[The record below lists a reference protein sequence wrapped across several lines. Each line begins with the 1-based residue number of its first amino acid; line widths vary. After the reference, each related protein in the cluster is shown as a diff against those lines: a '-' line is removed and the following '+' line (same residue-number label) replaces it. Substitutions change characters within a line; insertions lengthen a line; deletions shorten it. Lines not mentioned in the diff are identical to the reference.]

1 MRYTR
6 RDFLASTASA
16 SLASLIAPG
25 AWASGAAPADKA
37 VQARYHRYSVTSPE
51 GQGMLKSYA
60 RGIEAMLKLPADDPR
75 NWFRNAFVHLMDCP
89 HGNWW
94 FYVWHR
100 GYVGYFEQTIRT
112 LSGDPQFAMPYW
124 DWTELPRIPP
134 AMFDGVL
141 TPTDSAYAPYTRNLA
156 VFTRFMRPA
165 LQRYWDK
172 LDAGQRGQLKLRG
185 YLTADDVWNDVTGYS
200 ATEKTGISGNA
211 AYAITCGARYL
222 WRENPGF
229 DAKTASAVSP
239 DTIHAGLSPVEFYN
253 DDVSRSFTSS
263 RTASHVMQPDGATK
277 FSVLEGF
284 PHNKVHNCIGG
295 VGAVDPGP
303 YGNMTNF
310 LSPLDP
316 IFYLHHANMDRLWD
330 VWNQLQQSRGKP
342 IMPINVDQRRQF
354 MNEPFRFFVNS
365 QGKPVG
371 ERPASAFF
379 STTAFDYDYVY
390 GGRNDLLTAAAL
402 PAAAGA
408 VRLVRGTRSDGTVRV
423 AVPNEAV
430 RAHLAASG
438 PRQLIAEVTLER
450 PRGLNNTREF
460 DVLINAP
467 AGTSSVDA
475 DSPYYAGTV
484 SFFGPT
490 MAGMDHSHPTTFAVP
505 LPQKLGALQA
515 LNAADG
521 GTTTLEIRLV
531 ASSGQ
536 APQTFPVLDAA
547 ILVAPLQP

>member
-6 RDFLASTASA
+6 RDFLATTASA
-16 SLASLIAPG
+16 SLASLIAPS
-25 AWASGAAPADKA
+25 AWASGGGAADSTAA
-37 VQARYHRYSVTSPE
+37 ARYHRYNVTSPE
-51 GQGMLKSYA
+51 GQRMLASYA
-60 RGIEAMLKLPADDPR
+60 RGIERMLALPPDDPR

-100 GYVGYFEQTIRT
+100 GYVGYFEQTIRS

-124 DWTELPRIPP
+124 DWTELPRIP
-134 AMFDGVL
+134 ASMFDGVL
-141 TPTDSAYAPYTRNLA
+141 TPTDKAYAPYTRNLA
-156 VFTRFMRPA
+156 VFTEYMRPA

-172 LDAGQRGQLKLRG
+172 LDTGQRQQLSLRN
-185 YLTADDVWNDVTGYS
+185 YNTAEDVWNDVTGYS
-200 ATEKTGISGNA
+200 PTAKAGISGNA

-222 WRENPGF
+222 WREHPGF

-239 DTIHAGLSPVEFYN
+239 DTIHAGLSPVDFYN
-253 DDVSRSFTSS
+253 PDISRSFTSS
-263 RTASHVMQPDGATK
+263 RTASHVVQPDGNTQ

-330 VWNQLQQSRGKP
+330 VWTQLQRRRGKP
-342 IMPINVDQRRQF
+342 IMPTDVNQRTQF
-354 MNEPFRFFVNS
+354 MNEPFRFFVDG
-365 QGKPVG
+365 QGNPVG
-371 ERPASAFF
+371 ARPASQYFA
-379 STTAFDYDYVY
+379 TTSFDYDYVY
-390 GGRNDLLTAAAL
+390 PGRTEAALMATAPASL
-402 PAAAGA
+402 PAAK
-408 VRLVRGTRSDGTVRV
+408 LVRGTRKDGAVRV
-423 AVPNEAV
+423 VIPNEAV
-430 RAHLAASG
+430 RAHLSSSG

-450 PRGLNNTREF
+450 PGGLNNTREF

-467 AGTSSVDA
+467 AGTESVTA

-484 SFFGPT
+484 SFFGPN
-490 MAGMDHSHPTTFAVP
+490 MPGMDHSHPTTFAVP
-505 LPQKLGALQA
+505 LPQPLGALRTLQ
-515 LNAADG
+515 ADG
-521 GTTTLEIRLV
+521 SDSATLEIRLV
-531 ASSGQ
+531 PSSGQ
-536 APQTFPVLDAA
+536 APQAIPVLDAA
-547 ILVAPLQP
+547 ILVAPQ

>member
-6 RDFLASTASA
+6 RDFLATTASA
-16 SLASLIAPG
+16 SLASLVSPA
-25 AWASGAAPADKA
+25 AWASGTTPAEKA
-37 VQARYHRYSVTSPE
+37 VQARYHRYNVTSPE
-51 GQGMLKSYA
+51 GQRMLASYA
-60 RGIEAMLKLPADDPR
+60 RGINAMLKLPPDDPR

-239 DTIHAGLSPVEFYN
+239 DTIHAGC
-253 DDVSRSFTSS
+253 RRWTS
-263 RTASHVMQPDGATK
+263 T
-277 FSVLEGF
+277 
-284 PHNKVHNCIGG
+284 
-295 VGAVDPGP
+295 
-303 YGNMTNF
+303 
-310 LSPLDP
+310 
-316 IFYLHHANMDRLWD
+316 
-330 VWNQLQQSRGKP
+330 
-342 IMPINVDQRRQF
+342 MP
-354 MNEPFRFFVNS
+354 M
-365 QGKPVG
+365 
-371 ERPASAFF
+371 
-379 STTAFDYDYVY
+379 
-390 GGRNDLLTAAAL
+390 
-402 PAAAGA
+402 
-408 VRLVRGTRSDGTVRV
+408 
-423 AVPNEAV
+423 
-430 RAHLAASG
+430 
-438 PRQLIAEVTLER
+438 
-450 PRGLNNTREF
+450 
-460 DVLINAP
+460 
-467 AGTSSVDA
+467 
-475 DSPYYAGTV
+475 
-484 SFFGPT
+484 
-490 MAGMDHSHPTTFAVP
+490 
-505 LPQKLGALQA
+505 
-515 LNAADG
+515 
-521 GTTTLEIRLV
+521 
-531 ASSGQ
+531 
-536 APQTFPVLDAA
+536 
-547 ILVAPLQP
+547 

>member
-1 MRYTR
+1 MPYTR
-6 RDFLASTASA
+6 RDFLATTASA
-16 SLASLIAPG
+16 SLASLVASG
-25 AWASGAAPADKA
+25 AWASGAAPVDKA
-37 VQARYHRYSVTSPE
+37 AQARYHRYNVTSPE
-51 GQGMLKSYA
+51 GQRMLASYA
-60 RGIEAMLKLPADDPR
+60 RGIKAMLALPADDPR

-165 LQRYWDK
+165 LQRYWET
-172 LDAGQRGQLKLRG
+172 LDAGQRDQLKLRG

-200 ATEKTGISGNA
+200 AAEKTGISGNA

-263 RTASHVMQPDGATK
+263 RTASHVVQPDGATK

>member
-37 VQARYHRYSVTSPE
+37 VQARYHRYNVTSPE
-51 GQGMLKSYA
+51 GQRMLKSYA
-60 RGIEAMLKLPADDPR
+60 RGIEAMLKLPASDPR

-134 AMFDGVL
+134 TMFDGVL
-141 TPTDSAYAPYTRNLA
+141 SPTDSAYAPYTRNLA

-165 LQRYWDK
+165 LQRYWES

-222 WRENPGF
+222 WRENPGL
-229 DAKTASAVSP
+229 DDKTRSAVSP
-239 DTIHAGLSPVEFYN
+239 DTIHSGLSPVEFYN
-253 DDVSRSFTSS
+253 ADVSRSFTSS
-263 RTASHVMQPDGATK
+263 RTASHVVQPDGATK

-330 VWNQLQQSRGKP
+330 VWTQLQYQRGKP
-342 IMPINVDQRRQF
+342 IMPVDVEQRRQF
-354 MNEPFRFFVNS
+354 MNEPFRFFVNA
-365 QGKPVG
+365 QGGFVG

-390 GGRNDLLTAAAL
+390 PGRNDLLKTAAQ

-408 VRLVRGTRSDGTVRV
+408 VRLVRGTRSDGAVRV
-423 AVPNEAV
+423 AIPDEAV
-430 RAHLAASG
+430 RAHLASTG

-467 AGTSSVDA
+467 AGTTSVAA

-484 SFFGPT
+484 SFFGPS
-490 MAGMDHSHPTTFAVP
+490 MPGMDHSHPTTFAVP

-515 LNAADG
+515 LNAAAG

-536 APQTFPVLDAA
+536 APQTFPVLDAS
-547 ILVAPLQP
+547 ILVAPQ

>member
-6 RDFLASTASA
+6 RDFLATTASA
-16 SLASLIAPG
+16 SLASLVASD

-37 VQARYHRYSVTSPE
+37 AQARYHRYNVTSPE
-51 GQGMLKSYA
+51 GQRMLASYA
-60 RGIEAMLKLPADDPR
+60 RGIKAMLALPADDPR

-165 LQRYWDK
+165 LQRYWET
-172 LDAGQRGQLKLRG
+172 LDAGQRDQLKLRG

-200 ATEKTGISGNA
+200 AAEKTGISGNA

-263 RTASHVMQPDGATK
+263 RTASHVVQPDGATK

-379 STTAFDYDYVY
+379 STTAFDYDYVH

-408 VRLVRGTRSDGTVRV
+408 VRVVRGTRSDGTVRV

>member
-6 RDFLASTASA
+6 RDFLATTASA
-16 SLASLIAPG
+16 SLASLVAPA
-25 AWASGAAPADKA
+25 AWASGTTPAEKA
-37 VQARYHRYSVTSPE
+37 VQARYHRYNVTSPE
-51 GQGMLKSYA
+51 GQRMLASYV
-60 RGIEAMLKLPADDPR
+60 RGINAMLRLPADDPR

-141 TPTDSAYAPYTRNLA
+141 SPTDSAYAPYTRNLA

-165 LQRYWDK
+165 LQRYWDS

-229 DAKTASAVSP
+229 DDKTRSAVSP

-253 DDVSRSFTSS
+253 ADVSRSFTSS
-263 RTASHVMQPDGATK
+263 RTASHVVQPDGATK

-330 VWNQLQQSRGKP
+330 VWTQLQYQRGKP
-342 IMPINVDQRRQF
+342 IMPVDVEQRRQF
-354 MNEPFRFFVNS
+354 MNEPFRFFVNA
-365 QGKPVG
+365 QGGFVG

-390 GGRNDLLTAAAL
+390 ARRNDMLEAVTL

-408 VRLVRGTRSDGTVRV
+408 VRLVRGTRSDGAVRV

-430 RAHLAASG
+430 RAHLTTSG

-467 AGTSSVDA
+467 AGTASVAA
-475 DSPYYAGTV
+475 DSPYYADTV

-547 ILVAPLQP
+547 ILVAPQQP

>member
-6 RDFLASTASA
+6 RDFLATTASA
-16 SLASLIAPG
+16 SLASLVASG

-37 VQARYHRYSVTSPE
+37 AQARYHRYNVTSPE
-51 GQGMLKSYA
+51 GQRMLASYA
-60 RGIEAMLKLPADDPR
+60 RGIKAMLALPADDPR

-165 LQRYWDK
+165 LRRYWET
-172 LDAGQRGQLKLRG
+172 LDAGQRDQLKLRG

-200 ATEKTGISGNA
+200 AAEKTGISGNA

-263 RTASHVMQPDGATK
+263 RTASHVVQPDGATK

-316 IFYLHHANMDRLWD
+316 IFYLHHANMDHLWD

-408 VRLVRGTRSDGTVRV
+408 VRVVRGTRSDGTVRV

-515 LNAADG
+515 LNAANG

>member
-16 SLASLIAPG
+16 SLGSLIAPG

-60 RGIEAMLKLPADDPR
+60 RGIEAMLKLPANDPR

-141 TPTDSAYAPYTRNLA
+141 SPTDSAYAPYTRNLA

-165 LQRYWDK
+165 LQRYWDS

-229 DAKTASAVSP
+229 DDKTRSAVSP

-253 DDVSRSFTSS
+253 ADVSRSFTSS
-263 RTASHVMQPDGATK
+263 RTASHVVQPDGATK

-330 VWNQLQQSRGKP
+330 VWTQLQYQRGKP
-342 IMPINVDQRRQF
+342 IMPVDVEQRRQF
-354 MNEPFRFFVNS
+354 MNEPFRFFVNA
-365 QGKPVG
+365 QGGFVG

-390 GGRNDLLTAAAL
+390 PGRNDLLKTAAQ

-408 VRLVRGTRSDGTVRV
+408 VRLVRGTRSDGAVRV
-423 AVPNEAV
+423 AIPDEAV
-430 RAHLAASG
+430 RAHLASAG

-467 AGTSSVDA
+467 AGTTSVAA

-484 SFFGPT
+484 SFFGPS
-490 MAGMDHSHPTTFAVP
+490 MPGMDHSHPTTFAVP

-515 LNAADG
+515 LNAAAG
-521 GTTTLEIRLV
+521 GARTLEIRLV

-536 APQTFPVLDAA
+536 APQTFPVLDAS
-547 ILVAPLQP
+547 ILVAPQQP

>member
-6 RDFLASTASA
+6 RDFLATTASA
-16 SLASLIAPG
+16 SLASLVAPG
-25 AWASGAAPADKA
+25 AWASGAAPAGKA
-37 VQARYHRYSVTSPE
+37 AQARYHRYNVTSPE
-51 GQGMLKSYA
+51 GQRMLASYA
-60 RGIEAMLKLPADDPR
+60 RGIKAMLALPADDPR

-141 TPTDSAYAPYTRNLA
+141 TPTDGAYAPYTRNLA

-165 LQRYWDK
+165 LQRYWDT
-172 LDAGQRGQLKLRG
+172 LDAGQRGQLKFRG

-200 ATEKTGISGNA
+200 VAEKTGISGNA

-263 RTASHVMQPDGATK
+263 RTASHVVQPDGATK

-295 VGAVDPGP
+295 VGGVDPGP

-354 MNEPFRFFVNS
+354 MNEPFRFFVDA

-390 GGRNDLLTAAAL
+390 ARRNDMLEAVTL

-408 VRLVRGTRSDGTVRV
+408 VRLVRGTRSDGAVRV

-430 RAHLAASG
+430 TTSG

-467 AGTSSVDA
+467 EGTASVAA

-505 LPQKLGALQA
+505 LPQKLGPC
-515 LNAADG
+515 
-521 GTTTLEIRLV
+521 RH
-531 ASSGQ
+531 
-536 APQTFPVLDAA
+536 
-547 ILVAPLQP
+547 

>member
-60 RGIEAMLKLPADDPR
+60 RGIEAMLKLPANDPR

-141 TPTDSAYAPYTRNLA
+141 SPTDSAYAPYTRNLA

-165 LQRYWDK
+165 LQRYWDS

-229 DAKTASAVSP
+229 DDKTRSAVSP

-253 DDVSRSFTSS
+253 ADVSRSFTSS
-263 RTASHVMQPDGATK
+263 RTASHVVQPDGATK

-330 VWNQLQQSRGKP
+330 V
-342 IMPINVDQRRQF
+342 
-354 MNEPFRFFVNS
+354 
-365 QGKPVG
+365 
-371 ERPASAFF
+371 
-379 STTAFDYDYVY
+379 
-390 GGRNDLLTAAAL
+390 
-402 PAAAGA
+402 
-408 VRLVRGTRSDGTVRV
+408 
-423 AVPNEAV
+423 
-430 RAHLAASG
+430 
-438 PRQLIAEVTLER
+438 
-450 PRGLNNTREF
+450 
-460 DVLINAP
+460 
-467 AGTSSVDA
+467 
-475 DSPYYAGTV
+475 
-484 SFFGPT
+484 
-490 MAGMDHSHPTTFAVP
+490 
-505 LPQKLGALQA
+505 
-515 LNAADG
+515 
-521 GTTTLEIRLV
+521 
-531 ASSGQ
+531 
-536 APQTFPVLDAA
+536 
-547 ILVAPLQP
+547 

>member
-25 AWASGAAPADKA
+25 AWASGAAPTGKA
-37 VQARYHRYSVTSPE
+37 VQARYHRCNVTSPE
-51 GQGMLKSYA
+51 GQRMLKSYA
-60 RGIEAMLKLPADDPR
+60 RGIEAMLKLPASDPR

-141 TPTDSAYAPYTRNLA
+141 SPTDSASAPYTRNLA

-165 LQRYWDK
+165 LQRYWES

-229 DAKTASAVSP
+229 DDKTRSAVSP

-253 DDVSRSFTSS
+253 ADVSRSFTSS
-263 RTASHVMQPDGATK
+263 RTASHVVQPDGATK

-330 VWNQLQQSRGKP
+330 VWTQLQYQRGKP
-342 IMPINVDQRRQF
+342 IMPVDVEQRRQF
-354 MNEPFRFFVNS
+354 MNEPFRFFVNA
-365 QGKPVG
+365 QGDFVG
-371 ERPASAFF
+371 ESPASAFF

-390 GGRNDLLTAAAL
+390 PGRNDLLKTAAQ

-408 VRLVRGTRSDGTVRV
+408 MRLVRGTRSDGAVRV
-423 AVPNEAV
+423 AIPDEAV
-430 RAHLAASG
+430 RAHLASAG

-467 AGTSSVDA
+467 AGTTSVEA

-484 SFFGPT
+484 SFFGPS
-490 MAGMDHSHPTTFAVP
+490 MPGMDHSHPTTFAVP

-521 GTTTLEIRLV
+521 GARTLEIRLV

-536 APQTFPVLDAA
+536 APQVIPVLDAS
-547 ILVAPLQP
+547 ILVAPQ

>member
-60 RGIEAMLKLPADDPR
+60 RGIEAMLKLPANDPR

-141 TPTDSAYAPYTRNLA
+141 SPTDSAYAPYTRNLA

-165 LQRYWDK
+165 LQRYWDS

-229 DAKTASAVSP
+229 DDKTRSAVSP

-253 DDVSRSFTSS
+253 ADVSRSFTSS
-263 RTASHVMQPDGATK
+263 RTASHVVQPDGATK

-330 VWNQLQQSRGKP
+330 VWTQLQYQRGKP
-342 IMPINVDQRRQF
+342 IMPVDVEQRRQF
-354 MNEPFRFFVNS
+354 MNEPFRFFVNA
-365 QGKPVG
+365 QGGFVG

-390 GGRNDLLTAAAL
+390 PGRNDLLKTAAQ

-408 VRLVRGTRSDGTVRV
+408 VRLVRGTRSDGAVRV
-423 AVPNEAV
+423 AIPDEAV
-430 RAHLAASG
+430 RAHLASAG

-467 AGTSSVDA
+467 AGTTSVAA

-484 SFFGPT
+484 SFFGPS
-490 MAGMDHSHPTTFAVP
+490 MPGMDHSHPTTFAVP

-515 LNAADG
+515 LNAAAG
-521 GTTTLEIRLV
+521 GARTLEIRLV

-536 APQTFPVLDAA
+536 APQTFPVLDAS
-547 ILVAPLQP
+547 ILVAPQQP

>member
-25 AWASGAAPADKA
+25 AWASGAERAGPAKE
-37 VQARYHRYSVTSPE
+37 VSYHRYSITSPE
-51 GQGMLKSYA
+51 GQRMLKSYA

-141 TPTDSAYAPYTRNLA
+141 SPTDSAYAPYTRNLA

-165 LQRYWDK
+165 LQRYWES

-229 DAKTASAVSP
+229 DDKTRSAVSP

-253 DDVSRSFTSS
+253 ADVSRSFTSS
-263 RTASHVMQPDGATK
+263 RTASHVVQPDGATK

-330 VWNQLQQSRGKP
+330 VWTQLQYQRGKP
-342 IMPINVDQRRQF
+342 IMPVDVEQRRQF
-354 MNEPFRFFVNS
+354 MNEPFRFFVNA
-365 QGKPVG
+365 QGGFVG
-371 ERPASAFF
+371 ESPASAFF

-390 GGRNDLLTAAAL
+390 PGRNDLLKTAAQ

-408 VRLVRGTRSDGTVRV
+408 MRLVRGTRSDGAVRV
-423 AVPNEAV
+423 AIPDEAV
-430 RAHLAASG
+430 RAHLASAG

-467 AGTSSVDA
+467 AGTTSVVA

-484 SFFGPT
+484 SFFGPS
-490 MAGMDHSHPTTFAVP
+490 MPGMDHSHPTTFAVP

-521 GTTTLEIRLV
+521 GARTLEIRLV

-536 APQTFPVLDAA
+536 APQMFPVLDAS
-547 ILVAPLQP
+547 ILVAPQ

>member
-6 RDFLASTASA
+6 RDFLATTASA
-16 SLASLIAPG
+16 SLASLVASG

-37 VQARYHRYSVTSPE
+37 AQARYHRYNVTSPE
-51 GQGMLKSYA
+51 GQRMLASYA
-60 RGIEAMLKLPADDPR
+60 RGIKAMLALPADDPR

-165 LQRYWDK
+165 LQRYWET
-172 LDAGQRGQLKLRG
+172 LDAGQRDQLKLRG

-200 ATEKTGISGNA
+200 AAEKTGISGNA

-263 RTASHVMQPDGATK
+263 RTASHVVQPDGATK

-408 VRLVRGTRSDGTVRV
+408 VRVVRGIRSDGTVRV

-475 DSPYYAGTV
+475 DSPYYAGTA

>member
-25 AWASGAAPADKA
+25 AWASGAAPTGKA
-37 VQARYHRYSVTSPE
+37 VQARYHRYNVTSPE
-51 GQGMLKSYA
+51 GQRMLKSYA
-60 RGIEAMLKLPADDPR
+60 RGIEAMLKLPASDPR

-134 AMFDGVL
+134 TMFDGVL
-141 TPTDSAYAPYTRNLA
+141 SPTDSAYAPYTRNLA

-165 LQRYWDK
+165 LQRYWES

-222 WRENPGF
+222 WRENPGL
-229 DAKTASAVSP
+229 DDKTRSAVSP

-253 DDVSRSFTSS
+253 ADVSRSFTSS
-263 RTASHVMQPDGATK
+263 RTASHVVQPDGATK

-330 VWNQLQQSRGKP
+330 VWTQLQYQRGKP
-342 IMPINVDQRRQF
+342 IMPVDVEQRRQF
-354 MNEPFRFFVNS
+354 MNEPFRFFVNA
-365 QGKPVG
+365 QGGFVG

-390 GGRNDLLTAAAL
+390 PGRNDLLKTAAQ
-402 PAAAGA
+402 PAAAGT
-408 VRLVRGTRSDGTVRV
+408 VRLVRGTRSDGAVRV
-423 AVPNEAV
+423 AIPDEAV
-430 RAHLAASG
+430 RAHLASAG

-467 AGTSSVDA
+467 AGTTSVAA

-484 SFFGPT
+484 SFFGPS
-490 MAGMDHSHPTTFAVP
+490 MPGMDHSHPTTFAVP

-515 LNAADG
+515 LNAAAG

-536 APQTFPVLDAA
+536 VPQTFPVLDAS
-547 ILVAPLQP
+547 ILVAPQ

>member
-6 RDFLASTASA
+6 RDFLATTASA
-16 SLASLIAPG
+16 SLASLVASG

-37 VQARYHRYSVTSPE
+37 AQARYHRYNVTSPE
-51 GQGMLKSYA
+51 GQRMLASYA
-60 RGIEAMLKLPADDPR
+60 RGIKAMLALPADDPR

-165 LQRYWDK
+165 LQRYWET
-172 LDAGQRGQLKLRG
+172 LDAGQRDQLKLRG

-200 ATEKTGISGNA
+200 AAEKTGISGNA

-408 VRLVRGTRSDGTVRV
+408 VRVVRGTRSDGTVRV
-423 AVPNEAV
+423 ALPNEAV

>member
-1 MRYTR
+1 M
-6 RDFLASTASA
+6 LA
-16 SLASLIAPG
+16 
-25 AWASGAAPADKA
+25 
-37 VQARYHRYSVTSPE
+37 
-51 GQGMLKSYA
+51 SYA
-60 RGIEAMLKLPADDPR
+60 RGINAMLKLPADDPR

-156 VFTRFMRPA
+156 VFTQFMRPA

-172 LDAGQRGQLKLRG
+172 LDAGQLDQLRFRG

-200 ATEKTGISGNA
+200 VAEKTGISGNA

-239 DTIHAGLSPVEFYN
+239 DTIHAGLSPVDFYN

-263 RTASHVMQPDGATK
+263 RTASHVVQPDGATK

-354 MNEPFRFFVNS
+354 MNEPFRFFVDA

-379 STTAFDYDYVY
+379 STTAFDYDYVH
-390 GGRNDLLTAAAL
+390 GGRNDLLKTAAL
-402 PAAAGA
+402 PAVAGA
-408 VRLVRGTRSDGTVRV
+408 VRLVRGTRSEGAVRV

-430 RAHLAASG
+430 RAHLAASA

-467 AGTSSVDA
+467 ADTASVAA

-484 SFFGPT
+484 SFFGPP

-505 LPQKLGALQA
+505 LPQKLGALQT
-515 LNAADG
+515 LTAADG
-521 GTTTLEIRLV
+521 GTTALEIRLV

-536 APQTFPVLDAA
+536 APQAYPVLDAA
-547 ILVAPLQP
+547 ILVAPV

>member
-6 RDFLASTASA
+6 RDFLATTASA
-16 SLASLIAPG
+16 SLASLVAPA
-25 AWASGAAPADKA
+25 AWASGTTPAEKA
-37 VQARYHRYSVTSPE
+37 VQARYHRYNVTSPE
-51 GQGMLKSYA
+51 GQRMLASYA
-60 RGIEAMLKLPADDPR
+60 RGINAMLKLPPDDPR

-239 DTIHAGLSPVEFYN
+239 DTIHAGLSPVDFYN
-253 DDVSRSFTSS
+253 ADVSRSFTSS
-263 RTASHVMQPDGATK
+263 RTASHVVPPDGATK

-342 IMPINVDQRRQF
+342 IMPVDVDQRRQF
-354 MNEPFRFFVNS
+354 MNEPFRFFVNA
-365 QGKPVG
+365 QGGFVG

-390 GGRNDLLTAAAL
+390 PGRNDLLQAAAL

-408 VRLVRGTRSDGTVRV
+408 VRLVRGTRSDGAVRV
-423 AVPNEAV
+423 AIPNEAV
-430 RAHLAASG
+430 RAHLATSA

-450 PRGLNNTREF
+450 PQGLNNTREF
-460 DVLINAP
+460 DVLVNAP
-467 AGTSSVDA
+467 AGTSAVAA

-484 SFFGPT
+484 SFFGPS
-490 MAGMDHSHPTTFAVP
+490 MPGMDHSHPTTFAVP

-515 LNAADG
+515 VKAADD

-531 ASSGQ
+531 ASTGQ
-536 APQTFPVLDAA
+536 APQTFPVLDAS

>member
-60 RGIEAMLKLPADDPR
+60 RGIEAMLKLPANDPR

-141 TPTDSAYAPYTRNLA
+141 SPTDSAYAPYTRNLA

-165 LQRYWDK
+165 LQRYWDS

-229 DAKTASAVSP
+229 DDKTRSAVSP

-253 DDVSRSFTSS
+253 ADVSRSFTSS
-263 RTASHVMQPDGATK
+263 RTASHVVQPDGATK

-330 VWNQLQQSRGKP
+330 VWTQLQYQRGKP
-342 IMPINVDQRRQF
+342 IMPVDVEQRRQF
-354 MNEPFRFFVNS
+354 MNEPFRFFVNA
-365 QGKPVG
+365 QGGFVG

-379 STTAFDYDYVY
+379 STTAFDYDYIY
-390 GGRNDLLTAAAL
+390 PGRNDLLKTAAQ

-408 VRLVRGTRSDGTVRV
+408 VRLVRGTRSDGAVRV
-423 AVPNEAV
+423 AIPDEAV
-430 RAHLAASG
+430 RAHLASAG

-467 AGTSSVDA
+467 AGTTSVSA

-484 SFFGPT
+484 SFFGPS
-490 MAGMDHSHPTTFAVP
+490 MPGMDHSHPTTFAVP

-515 LNAADG
+515 LNAAAG
-521 GTTTLEIRLV
+521 GARTLEIRLV

-536 APQTFPVLDAA
+536 APQTFPVLDAS
-547 ILVAPLQP
+547 ILVAPQQP